1 MTPTR
6 FPNSRVGVFGQRS
19 PDSGHAVARTA
30 QDTWNTRD
38 PARVALA
45 CTEDSEWRG
54 REEIVEFLT
63 AKRERE
69 PGYRLRKELW
79 ACTGDRIAV
88 RFEYEYHDAS
98 GQWFR
103 AYGNENREFD
113 ANGLMRRR
121 YVSVNDPAVA
131 PEERRIAV

>member
-1 MTPTR
+1 M
-6 FPNSRVGVFGQRS
+6 
-19 PDSGHAVARTA
+19 ARAA
-30 QDTWNTRD
+30 QDAWNTRD

-45 CTEDSEWRG
+45 CTEDSEWRGRDLFLRG

-98 GQWFR
+98 GQWSR
-103 AYGNENREFD
+103 AYGTENREFD

-121 YVSVNDPAVA
+121 YASVNDPAVA